1 MAAGLAAGEYLQPM
15 VIFQGQHAQSTWKP
29 NIQNEQLY
37 SWMQLNKSGWMD
49 SETFCKCFEEFGK
62 ENKRSAFKGIQRIN
76 F

>member
-1 MAAGLAAGEYLQPM
+1 MVMAAGLAAGEYLQPM

-49 SETFCKCFEEFGK
+49 SATFYKWFEEFGK
-62 ENKRSAFKGIQRIN
+62 EKRSEFRD
-76 F
+76 